1 MLELRAGAGAMGR
14 HIGTDGSGWREA
26 PYGFVAATEHPDPA
40 APGSPSHPDSLHFH
54 PMHAGSLEALECAL
68 AEVRRLVVGGEPA
81 VCNNG
86 PECPEE
92 ECRRDRWLRTISR
105 A

>member
-1 MLELRAGAGAMGR
+1 MFELQARARAMGR

-26 PYGFVAATEHPDPA
+26 PYGFVAATEHPYPSA
-40 APGSPSHPDSLHFH
+40 LGSRSNLDSWHCH
-54 PMHAGSLEALECAL
+54 HMHAGSLEALECAL